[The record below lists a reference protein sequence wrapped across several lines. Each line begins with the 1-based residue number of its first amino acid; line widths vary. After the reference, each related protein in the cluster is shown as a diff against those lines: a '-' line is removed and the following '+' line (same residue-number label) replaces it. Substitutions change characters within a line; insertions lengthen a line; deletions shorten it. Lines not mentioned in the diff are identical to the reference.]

1 MATGLKDRNLI
12 AIIGDE
18 ESVTGMLLT
27 GIGNVDQNQK
37 ANFFVATQNTD
48 SSEIENTFK
57 EYTHR
62 KDVAIILIN
71 QWAADKIRQVLDEY
85 TLTFPTILE
94 IPSKDQPYDPTK
106 DSVLKRVQRLFKD

>member
-1 MATGLKDRNLI
+1 MFLYSALHPNCFKRTFLYLHF
-12 AIIGDE
+12 
-18 ESVTGMLLT
+18 
-27 GIGNVDQNQK
+27 
-37 ANFFVATQNTD
+37 NFYKIDTD